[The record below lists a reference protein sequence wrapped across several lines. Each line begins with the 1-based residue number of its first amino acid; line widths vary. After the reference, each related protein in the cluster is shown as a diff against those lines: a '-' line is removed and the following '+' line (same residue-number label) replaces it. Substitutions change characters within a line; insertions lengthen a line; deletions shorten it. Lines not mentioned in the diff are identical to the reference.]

1 MTCSGIGRKPKPAR
15 PMSTIEPAGLGGLD
29 GMKVD
34 NIKPQVDRLVFP
46 DVHRVIILASCFLH
60 EPSSGA
66 A

>member
-1 MTCSGIGRKPKPAR
+1 
-15 PMSTIEPAGLGGLD
+15 MSTIEPAGLGGLD

-34 NIKPQVDRLVFP
+34 SVKPQVDRLVFP